1 MLHIGI
7 GCEGTLSSWGMWN
20 EKYQWH
26 DLWFD
31 LYALKSRP
39 LNLSCVELRSPR
51 HVSSQELVYRNKATV
66 FFFQLPCI
74 NTLHL
79 YQNEG
84 GGRDISRSE
93 SCGTAATDAASA
105 ILLGHKVELFI
116 GPRPCA
122 RHCICWQKI
131 YRQTL
136 YSLMIITDH
145 LPKWLINKAE
155 AKQIIYLYGSVDIKF
170 RVDGLKRIKGPWMS
184 GDGWLY
190 KAAMKI
196 WPFLINLQDPAS
208 WSVLLV
214 PSNRVFPPAF
224 LFFNHSR
231 LPSSGVCLAAKCK
244 WLWAPQMSDGRTQ
257 ILICQVAHLCQ
268 AYSVC

>member
-1 MLHIGI
+1 MYQYSAPLSKWGRRTRYITVWKLRHSSHWCCVGNPLRPQGRVIYWAP
-7 GCEGTLSSWGMWN
+7 TL
-20 EKYQWH
+20 
-26 DLWFD
+26 
-31 LYALKSRP
+31 RP
-39 LNLSCVELRSPR
+39 S
-51 HVSSQELVYRNKATV
+51 
-66 FFFQLPCI
+66 
-74 NTLHL
+74 LHL
-79 YQNEG
+79 LAE
-84 GGRDISRSE
+84 DL
-93 SCGTAATDAASA
+93 SA
-105 ILLGHKVELFI
+105 D
-116 GPRPCA
+116 P
-122 RHCICWQKI
+122 
-131 YRQTL
+131 